1 MAAIKDEKTR
11 RRLLCLSGWGALAAL
26 IAFTVY
32 VYFSDPFAGEG
43 SVTICTFHAL
53 TGLDCPG
60 CGMTR
65 AAWLLMHGQPLA
77 SLKQNP
83 FLFIIVIAVYM
94 GFAELSPY
102 MIGKQL
108 PQLTIPNW
116 LLIVLIVLVCGFCV
130 VRNVLKFI

>member
-1 MAAIKDEKTR
+1 MTEPKEHKR
-11 RRLLCLSGWGALAAL
+11 RIPLGLLGWGAVAAL
-26 IAFTVY
+26 LAFTVY

-43 SVTICTFHAL
+43 SVTLCVFHAV

-65 AAWLLMHGQPLA
+65 AAWMLMHGHPIE

-83 FLFIIVIAVYM
+83 FLFVIFIAAYM
-94 GFAELSPY
+94 GFAELSPH

-108 PQLTIPNW
+108 PQLTIPDW
-116 LLIVLIVLVCGFCV
+116 LLLVMCALVVVFSV

>member
-1 MAAIKDEKTR
+1 MEKCFR
-11 RRLLCLSGWGALAAL
+11 NCYIRRLLLLAAM
-26 IAFTVY
+26 A
-32 VYFSDPFAGEG
+32 VYFSLAFY
-43 SVTICTFHAL
+43 L
-53 TGLDCPG
+53 MRRTGIGCIFLYLWKIPCPG

-83 FLFIIVIAVYM
+83 FLFVIFIAAYM
-94 GFAELSPY
+94 GFAEISPH

-108 PQLTIPNW
+108 PQISFPNW
-116 LLIVLIVLVCGFCV
+116 MLIALCVIVLLHTI

>member
-1 MAAIKDEKTR
+1 MAAPKEHKR
-11 RRLLCLSGWGALAAL
+11 RIPLGLIGWGAAAAL
-26 IAFTVY
+26 LAFTVY

-43 SVTICTFHAL
+43 SVTLCAFHAI

-65 AAWLLMHGQPLA
+65 AAWLLMHGHPIE

-83 FLFIIVIAVYM
+83 FLFIIFIAAYM
-94 GFAELSPY
+94 GFAELSPH
-102 MIGKQL
+102 MIGKKL
-108 PQLTIPNW
+108 PQLTIPDW
-116 LLIVLIVLVCGFCV
+116 LLIVLCSVVAVYSV

>member
-1 MAAIKDEKTR
+1 MAAPNDKKH
-11 RRLLCLSGWGALAAL
+11 RLLMALAGWGGVAAVL
-26 IAFTVY
+26 AFTVY

-43 SVTICTFHAL
+43 SVTLCAFHAI

-65 AAWLLMHGQPLA
+65 AAWLLMHGKPLQ
-77 SLKQNP
+77 SLQQNP
-83 FLFIIVIAVYM
+83 FLFVIFIAAYM
-94 GFAELSPY
+94 LLAEASPY

-108 PQLTIPNW
+108 PQITIPNW
-116 LLIVLIVLVCGFCV
+116 ILIVLCVLVMIHTV

>member
-1 MAAIKDEKTR
+1 MTEQKEKR
-11 RRLLCLSGWGALAAL
+11 HRRLLGLAGWGAFAALAA
-26 IAFTVY
+26 FSVY
-32 VYFSDPFAGEG
+32 VYFSDPFSGEG
-43 SVTICTFHAL
+43 SVTLCAFHAL

-83 FLFIIVIAVYM
+83 FLFVIFIAAYM
-94 GFAELSPY
+94 GFAEISPH

-108 PQLTIPNW
+108 PQISFPNW
-116 LLIVLIVLVCGFCV
+116 MLIALCVLVLVYNV